1 MTFTI
6 LSTKKEKILS
16 LLARHPDGLDSER
29 IRNTLKD
36 PPHLRTIQRWLA
48 ELVAKERIV
57 AVGKGKKTNYRLVE
71 PIDIHA
77 ESPTLKIPGA
87 EKTHET
93 YIPLSEGGR
102 ETFSY
107 VRRPRSG
114 RIPVGYERTFL
125 HAYIPNTTGYLSK
138 ITCNHLHRIG
148 DTGQF
153 ERPAGTHGRAILNRL
168 LIDLSWASCRLEG
181 NTYSRIDTQNLVEFG
196 RYAEG
201 KDAQEAQMILNHKA
215 AIELLVD
222 EAESIGFDTH
232 TFLSLHGLLS
242 ENLMPDPNA
251 GGRLRTRP
259 VQISGSVFVP
269 LAIPQVIEECFHQIL
284 QKASEIEDPFEQ
296 AFFILVQIPYL
307 QPFEDLNKRVSRLGA
322 NIPLIRQNLSPLT
335 FIDVPER
342 AYIDAMLGVYEMN
355 RVELLRDLFVWAY
368 ERSAREY
375 VIVRKSLAEPDPLRL
390 RYRMQLHELVADIV
404 RNMCMDVLQAIDA
417 YAGDH
422 IDEQNRSAFVEMVQD
437 EIKRLHPGII
447 ARYRLRP
454 SEFLAWQEARQ
465 RVLSGS

>member
-181 NTYSRIDTQNLVEFG
+181 NTYSRIDTQNLVEFWPLCRRKGCPGSTDDSEPQG
-196 RYAEG
+196 RY
-201 KDAQEAQMILNHKA
+201 
-215 AIELLVD
+215 
-222 EAESIGFDTH
+222 
-232 TFLSLHGLLS
+232 
-242 ENLMPDPNA
+242 
-251 GGRLRTRP
+251 
-259 VQISGSVFVP
+259 
-269 LAIPQVIEECFHQIL
+269 
-284 QKASEIEDPFEQ
+284 
-296 AFFILVQIPYL
+296 
-307 QPFEDLNKRVSRLGA
+307 
-322 NIPLIRQNLSPLT
+322 
-335 FIDVPER
+335 
-342 AYIDAMLGVYEMN
+342 
-355 RVELLRDLFVWAY
+355 
-368 ERSAREY
+368 
-375 VIVRKSLAEPDPLRL
+375 
-390 RYRMQLHELVADIV
+390 
-404 RNMCMDVLQAIDA
+404 
-417 YAGDH
+417 
-422 IDEQNRSAFVEMVQD
+422 
-437 EIKRLHPGII
+437 
-447 ARYRLRP
+447 
-454 SEFLAWQEARQ
+454 
-465 RVLSGS
+465 